1 MSDILTPQ
9 GRFEAGAGP
18 ARWRQRLAE
27 TLDLIAGSSAD
38 FRDEWWIIGSAA
50 AALSGADIL
59 DVRDVDLLVSVRDAE
74 CLGRKWSSTARSS
87 ASPDEKFR
95 SAIFMR
101 FETGKLAVE
110 AFGGFEMNVR
120 GVWRPVSPLTRVWR
134 GGVFTPSV
142 AEQIAIL
149 EAMGRKKDLAR
160 IVALC
165 AQL

>member
-18 ARWRQRLAE
+18 ARWRPRLAE
-27 TLDLIAGSSAD
+27 TLELIAGASTG
-38 FRDEWWIIGSAA
+38 FEDEWWIIGSAA
-50 AALSGADIL
+50 AALAGADIL

-74 CLGRKWSSTARSS
+74 RLGRRWSSSARSS
-87 ASPDEKFR
+87 APPDEKFR
-95 SAIFMR
+95 SAIFAR

-120 GVWRPVSPLTRVWR
+120 GAWRPVSPLTRVRR
-134 GGVFTPSV
+134 GDVYTPST

-149 EAMGRKKDLAR
+149 EAMARDKDR
-160 IVALC
+160 IRIEALQK
-165 AQL
+165 AL